1 MQAADAKMDKQPFKS
16 YGELSNMR
24 MRTYADVCGRM
35 QAADA
40 KMDKQ
45 PFKSYGELSNMG
57 VKIDSLDLA
66 DPAALKAALR

>member
-1 MQAADAKMDKQPFKS
+1 
-16 YGELSNMR
+16 
-24 MRTYADVCGRM
+24 M

-57 VKIDSLDLA
+57 VTIDSLDLA